1 MGDRTYCSIRINK
14 HYYNQLANAHRKD
27 LEDMYD
33 ELEDD
38 GDEVVMS
45 EQEANYGNMEP
56 LENLLKANNIEYNK
70 RWEDG
75 DEYKAGEEFARIVNG
90 KYCIHEISDQGDAIL
105 QEYKELQEL
114 ILKGASLESI
124 KKHVENKVTVL
135 EPFEITPLRVPQSI
149 DFIKNEK

>member
-14 HYYNQLANAHRKD
+14 HYYNLLAIAHRKD

-38 GDEVVMS
+38 GDEVIMS
-45 EQEANYGNMEP
+45 EQEANYGNMEE
-56 LENLLKANNIEYNK
+56 LENLLKENKIEYNK

-75 DEYKAGEEFARIVNG
+75 DEFKAGEEFARIVNG
-90 KYCIHEISDQGDAIL
+90 KYCVHEISDQGASIL
-105 QEYKELQEL
+105 IEYKELQEL
-114 ILKGASLESI
+114 IMKGADLESV
-124 KKHVENKVTVL
+124 KKHIENKRILL

-149 DFIKNEK
+149 DFIKND